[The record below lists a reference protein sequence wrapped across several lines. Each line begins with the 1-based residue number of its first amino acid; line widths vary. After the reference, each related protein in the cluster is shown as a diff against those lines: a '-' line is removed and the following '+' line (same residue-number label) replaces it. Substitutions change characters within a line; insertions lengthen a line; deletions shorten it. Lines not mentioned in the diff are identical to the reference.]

1 MASWGERLTRISAE
15 IMDVKLVV
23 VVVEGTSIADGVAP
37 VSVSRWRR
45 FKKRLQ
51 RMIRGQRGGSRGDGG
66 ARGDRGGERSRAF
79 LRSGPGGV
87 DTADESGEREGGCE
101 RM

>member
-51 RMIRGQRGGSRGDGG
+51 RMIRGQRGGSRGD
-66 ARGDRGGERSRAF
+66 RGGERSRAF
-79 LRSGPGGV
+79 LRSGPGGA